1 MRFLARKSPPGMI
14 LVLVLVA
21 ATASTAAE
29 PKPGLSEQS
38 LQETWREIAPELI
51 RQAADAGADD
61 LARAIASWELSA
73 ADDRQSILRI
83 PDSLPRHPAEENAAA
98 ASVRSRFLAIRRER
112 AEALFSLALQAARA
126 HAARPDRT
134 EQARRL
140 DVGHPPLEQ
149 RSCEAIRLVYRTLR
163 ENPEHE
169 QARKAAGWIRRD
181 DRWLW
186 PAAARHAARRE
197 EYSHDFGW
205 LPRGRQSRYQAGQ
218 RYDRGRWVPAAAVVV
233 RPTDLD
239 QTTPFLSDHWEIRGT
254 VGIADMAALAREL
267 ETSHAVWR
275 QAFGGFLEDPP
286 EIQRRLEGR
295 GRDIPAG
302 PFAARLMSDRNE
314 YVDLLQRLEPRIADT
329 LGIYWTPTK
338 TAWFFLGA
346 GQEPTT
352 VIHEATHQLFA
363 EIRKTSPLAGERRG
377 MWAIEAAAC
386 YMESLRQTEF
396 GWTLGGRD
404 AGRAP
409 AARERLLVDGLYV
422 PLEELD
428 SLGRAALQADDRLP
442 MLYSQ
447 MSGLGDF
454 FMNGLRGRYR
464 EAFVEYL
471 VRIYTGSVSPDTLPR
486 LCGSS
491 FAELDEAYR
500 HHMGR

>member
-1 MRFLARKSPPGMI
+1 MWILARSWLPGI
-14 LVLVLVA
+14 VLGLLA
-21 ATASTAAE
+21 LARPTAAE
-29 PKPGLSEQS
+29 QSQSLSEQT
-38 LQETWREIAPELI
+38 LHETWREIAPDLI
-51 RQAADAGADD
+51 RRAADAGAAE
-61 LARAIASWELSA
+61 LAEGIASWELPVA
-73 ADDRQSILRI
+73 EDCQYILRI
-83 PDSLPRHPAEENAAA
+83 PDALPLSPAEENAAA
-98 ASVRSRFLAIRRER
+98 AAVRSRFLAIRRER
-112 AEALFSLALQAARA
+112 AESFFSLALQAARA

-140 DVGHPPLEQ
+140 IVGHPPLEQ
-149 RSCEAIRLVYRTLR
+149 RSCEAIRLIYQALR

-169 QARKAAGWIRRD
+169 QARKAAGWVRRD

-197 EYSHDFGW
+197 EYTDDFGW
-205 LPRGRQSRYQAGQ
+205 LPRGRLSRYQSGQ

-233 RPTDLD
+233 RSTDLA

-254 VGIADMAALAREL
+254 VGIDKMATLARAL

-295 GRDIPAG
+295 GRDVPAG
-302 PFAARLMSDRNE
+302 PFTARLLSDRNE

-352 VIHEATHQLFA
+352 VVHEATHQLFA

-377 MWAIEAAAC
+377 MWAIEAVAC
-386 YMESLRQTEF
+386 YMESLSSTAF

-409 AARERLLVDGLYV
+409 AARERLLVDGFYV

-491 FAELDEAYR
+491 FVELDEAYR
-500 HHMGR
+500 HHMSR